1 MDWKELLLDDI
12 NEIQQ
17 EAKEHR
23 AESQVHNR
31 EVDLRLSAIEKD
43 LNYHIKRTDILEKEV
58 KPIKQHVIGINYIVS
73 SLLLL
78 GSIAAGLS
86 KIIGLW

>member
-1 MDWKELLLDDI
+1 MDWKELLF
-12 NEIQQ
+12 NEITEIKQ

-23 AESQVHNR
+23 AESQVHNK

-43 LNYHIKRTDILEKEV
+43 LSYHIKRTDILEKEV

>member
-1 MDWKELLLDDI
+1 MNWEELLF
-12 NEIQQ
+12 NEISDLKQ

-23 AESQVHNR
+23 SESQEHNK

-43 LNYHIKRTDILEKEV
+43 LSYHIKRTDILEKEV
-58 KPIKQHVIGINYIVS
+58 KPIKQHVVGINYIVS

-78 GSIAAGLS
+78 GSLAAGLS
-86 KIIGLW
+86 KVIGLW

>member
-1 MDWKELLLDDI
+1 MDWKELLLNDI
-12 NEIQQ
+12 NEIKQ

-23 AESQVHNR
+23 AESQVHNK

-43 LNYHIKRTDILEKEV
+43 LSYHIKRTDILEKEV
-58 KPIKQHVIGINYIVS
+58 KPIKQHVVGINYIVS